1 MPLPRVVKPRV
12 VSTRVVK
19 PQVVKPK
26 VVKPKVVKPKV
37 VKPKVVKPQVVKPQ
51 VSVRPTSPRVTVPIT
66 PTPTVSAVA
75 KEKRAIEKTIVAIK
89 QRIERVDAEFHAI
102 GRELASLDR
111 PAVFAAF
118 GVPNFRAFLDAFVM
132 PAASAYR
139 FIAVATEFDEPLA
152 VQLGVEKAYQL
163 TRYVEVAKIGMRA
176 SLLATSD
183 RAIGTPKRRVSEMT
197 ARDIENLVRTQT
209 LQKARA
215 AIPRPTPRDRKA
227 ARAFAKRIETDY
239 GVDATVRV
247 DKKRGVVRVEVKLSD
262 LLE

>member
-12 VSTRVVK
+12 VGTRVI
-19 PQVVKPK
+19 KPK

-51 VSVRPTSPRVTVPIT
+51 VSVRPTTPRVTVPIT
-66 PTPTVSAVA
+66 PTPTPTPTVSAA
-75 KEKRAIEKTIVAIK
+75 GKEKRAIEKTIAAIK
-89 QRIERVDAEFHAI
+89 QRIERVEAEFHAI

-118 GVPNFRAFLDAFVM
+118 GVPNFRAFLDAHVM
-132 PAASAYR
+132 PANSAYR
-139 FIAVATEFDEPLA
+139 FIAVAREFDEPLA

-163 TRYVEVAKIGMRA
+163 TRYVEVAKVGMRA
-176 SLLATSD
+176 SLLAESD
-183 RAIGTPKRRVSEMT
+183 RAIGTPKRRISQMT

-209 LQKARA
+209 LQTARA
-215 AIPRPTPRDRKA
+215 AAPRPTARDRKA
-227 ARAFAKRIETDY
+227 AHNFAKRIEADY

-247 DKKRGVVRVEVKLSD
+247 DKKRGVVRVEVRLTD